1 MTQNSETMAGYPEL
15 IGYRLATAAEID
27 QAAADAFIP
36 MIGEIHINGECWGWV
51 IQAIDQSEQ
60 DFKSD
65 VHAAEAETVRQ
76 AYRENSRVN
85 SQIVYR
91 LAKKGVDY

>member
-1 MTQNSETMAGYPEL
+1 MGKS
-15 IGYRLATAAEID
+15 IAAE
-27 QAAADAFIP
+27 FIP
-36 MIGEIHINGECWGWV
+36 MIGEIFINGDCWGLV

-65 VHAAEAETVRQ
+65 VHAAEAEMVRQ
-76 AYRENSRVN
+76 AYREHSRVN